1 MRSYLTIFGGITAIT
16 LGAAATLNYVVD
28 PYLIHQWDTPQV
40 WRLRPV
46 SEKLSS
52 WGKTYA
58 VARFQP
64 GVVYVGSSR
73 TEAGLPV
80 RTPLFVGKDVFNGGL
95 SGATVGDA
103 MSMVRHAS
111 AVGRLDTV
119 VWGIDASMFSLE
131 GGNSNFDPELVA
143 SDRYYLWRRS
153 LIDIKRALTID
164 MTLDSI
170 SLLRGTF
177 GHSCLSSLAT
187 YGQRDEGCIRYSLD
201 HRGGTEAAIR
211 PRLREYIRGAG
222 PTVEAMH
229 GFGQAIAGLC
239 RAGTRVRVYI
249 NPTHAMTSDG
259 LYWSGKWPAMER
271 WQAALAELG
280 RQQRLQGCNVRLYD
294 FSGFNSITTEAI
306 PQVSSKPDMQYY
318 WETSHYR
325 VNVGRMIL
333 ARMFDRDEGVP
344 GDFGV
349 ELTPSTLAQHQSAQ
363 RAQRDRYHQLH
374 AAETSMVLEVVAEL
388 GYISTEQPFSHVRA
402 D

>member
-16 LGAAATLNYVVD
+16 LGTVATLNYLVD

-40 WRLRPV
+40 RHLRPI

-58 VARFQP
+58 VARFRP
-64 GVVYVGSSR
+64 GVVYAGSSR
-73 TEAGLPV
+73 TEVGLPV
-80 RTPLFVGKDVFNGGL
+80 QTSLFGGKNVFNGGL

-103 MSMVRHAS
+103 MAMVRHAA

-119 VWGIDASMFSLE
+119 VWGIDAPLFSLE
-131 GGNSNFDPELVA
+131 GGNTDFDPELVA
-143 SDRYYLWRRS
+143 SDRYYLWRRG

-164 MTLDSI
+164 MTMDSI

-177 GHSCLSSLAT
+177 GQSCLSSLAT
-187 YGQRDEGCIRYSLD
+187 YGQRDEGCVRHGID
-201 HRGGTEAAIR
+201 GRGGTRAAIL
-211 PRLREYIRGAG
+211 PRLREYVRGTG
-222 PTVEAMH
+222 PTVEAMR
-229 GFGQAIAGLC
+229 GFGQAVAGLC
-239 RAGTRVRVYI
+239 RAGTRVRLYI
-249 NPTHAMTSDG
+249 HPTHAMTSDAM
-259 LYWSGKWPAMER
+259 YWSGKWPAIER
-271 WQAALAELG
+271 WQAQLAELG
-280 RQQRLQGCNVRLYD
+280 RQQRRQGCDVRLYD

-306 PQVSSKPDMQYY
+306 PQVSGKPDMQYY

-333 ARMFDRDEGVP
+333 ARMFGRRDGVP
-344 GDFGV
+344 EDFGV
-349 ELTPSTLAQHQSAQ
+349 ELTPSTLQRHQSAQ

-374 AAETSMVLEVVAEL
+374 AAETSMVLDVVAEW
-388 GYISTEQPFSHVRA
+388 GKINTEQPFSHVRA